1 MMSKTRRLLIFL
13 PTFVT
18 QKQRGASL
26 LEFALVVLIVGI
38 LTTVLLQRIWHYQG
52 EAAEVAMRTTVANVR
67 TALEIKVA
75 NGKLPG
81 GTIDLTILAEQ
92 NPFDWLKDKPANYA
106 GAYFSPS
113 DADIGAGNWCF
124 DRTDKSV
131 IYLLNIRES
140 FLDAQT
146 KRLKFKVK
154 LLRLPHSPAKPS
166 GAPEPLGVAFEQVKD

>member
-1 MMSKTRRLLIFL
+1 MILL

-26 LEFALVVLIVGI
+26 LEFAVVVVIVGI
-38 LTTVLLQRIWHYQG
+38 LTTVLLQRLLHYQG
-52 EAAEVAMRTTVANVR
+52 EADAAAMRLTVANLR

-75 NGKLPG
+75 YGKLPG
-81 GTIDLTILAEQ
+81 GTTDLTMLAEQ
-92 NPFDWLKDKPANYA
+92 NPFDWLKDKPANYV
-106 GAYFSPS
+106 GEYFSPS
-113 DADIGAGNWCF
+113 DTDIGEGNWVF
-124 DRTDKSV
+124 DRSDKSV
-131 IYLLNIRES
+131 IYLLNIS
-140 FLDAQT
+140 SHFLDAPT

>member
-1 MMSKTRRLLIFL
+1 MISL
-13 PTFVT
+13 PPFVT

-26 LEFALVVLIVGI
+26 LEFAVAVVIVCI
-38 LTTVLLQRIWHYQG
+38 LTTVLLQRIRHYQG
-52 EAAEVAMRTTVANVR
+52 EADVAAMRMTVANVR

-113 DADIGAGNWCF
+113 DAEIGAGNWCF
-124 DRTDKSV
+124 DRTDKSL
-131 IYLLNIRES
+131 IYLLNMRES

-146 KRLKFKVK
+146 KRLRFKVK

-166 GAPEPLGVAFEQVKD
+166 GAPETLGVSFEQVEG

>member
-1 MMSKTRRLLIFL
+1 MPRTGRLLSL
-13 PTFVT
+13 LTTFVT

-26 LEFALVVLIVGI
+26 LEFALIVVIVGI

-52 EAAEVAMRTTVANVR
+52 EANAAAMRTTVANLR

-75 NGKLPG
+75 HGKLPG

-92 NPFDWLKDKPANYA
+92 NPFDWLKDKPPNYA
-106 GAYFSPS
+106 GAYFFPS
-113 DADIGAGNWCF
+113 DADIGEGNWVF
-124 DRTDKSV
+124 DRSDKSV
-131 IYLLNIRES
+131 IYLLNIS
-140 FLDAQT
+140 SGFLDAPT

-166 GAPEPLGVAFEQVKD
+166 GAPRPLGVAFEQVKD